1 MKVGD
6 LVKYSYCKKA
16 STGIIVGFSDF
27 ILLGN
32 GGEGDPIIRD
42 NRSGAVRS
50 PWRKNVEVISE
61 SR

>member
-16 STGIIVGFSDF
+16 GTGIIVGFSDF

-32 GGEGDPIIRD
+32 GVEGDPIIRD
-42 NRSGAVRS
+42 NCSGAVRS
-50 PWRKNVEVISE
+50 PWRKNVEVINE